1 MKYYTVWLFFQYL
14 TRRKSFSNLFFI
26 VIWRPHCC
34 FHRLTLSVCGFYA
47 FFPTKIALCILFLY
61 TCTEYRDFYY
71 NSAEKSSGMHWS
83 QGVLLLLLGL
93 LLLFICW
100 QVVQKEQL
108 RRQLWMDHF
117 KQYGYKMYPN
127 TVFSESLCMIGFWS
141 SYVRFQI
148 HALALLQLF
157 WISPL
162 AWINLFLG
170 CPVLFCS
177 KRKCKENK
185 SAVDKLVC

>member
-61 TCTEYRDFYY
+61 TRTEYRDFYY

-93 LLLFICW
+93 LLLFISGRSSRRSSWGDNCEW
-100 QVVQKEQL
+100 ITLNSMATKCIPIQCFQKVSV
-108 RRQLWMDHF
+108 W
-117 KQYGYKMYPN
+117 
-127 TVFSESLCMIGFWS
+127 
-141 SYVRFQI
+141 
-148 HALALLQLF
+148 
-157 WISPL
+157 
-162 AWINLFLG
+162 
-170 CPVLFCS
+170 
-177 KRKCKENK
+177 
-185 SAVDKLVC
+185 